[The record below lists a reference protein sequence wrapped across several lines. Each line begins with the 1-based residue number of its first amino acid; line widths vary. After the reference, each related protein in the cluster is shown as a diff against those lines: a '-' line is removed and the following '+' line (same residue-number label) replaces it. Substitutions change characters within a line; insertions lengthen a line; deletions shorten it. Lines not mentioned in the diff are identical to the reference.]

1 MLLEAFKVFHDVVVD
16 VGGIKKVYFDEMV
29 PPSARNNSK
38 LFEAKRSQIFINLDN
53 IYYQFA

>member
-1 MLLEAFKVFHDVVVD
+1 MLLEAIKVFHDVVVD
-16 VGGIKKVYFDEMV
+16 YGGIKKVYFDEMA
-29 PPSARNNSK
+29 PPTSRNISK

>member
-1 MLLEAFKVFHDVVVD
+1 MLLEAMKIFHDVVVD
-16 VGGIKKVYFDEMV
+16 YGGIKKEYFDEMV
-29 PPSARNNSK
+29 PPTARNISK